1 MHENQCTYNT
11 STCTRRVIVGE
22 NSPTNSLIKGLSHCP
37 SFHLESPLLV
47 PNGARK
53 ELRME
58 VRNLIP
64 SQDGFQCIVEIE
76 QAKEQ
81 VAARVQDN
89 NIICHET
96 TLSYQEEIGEQNA
109 TLTVLWNG
117 DTFIDRTNVT
127 LYKCQFL
134 GAHSGRPDCSLCG
147 TRDSRYRCVWCGS
160 GCTYV
165 DQCGELPPAKP
176 VVSCPPPRIDYIH
189 PISGPVE
196 GGTLVTIEGSNL
208 GASLEEIKDR
218 LSIGGVPCTPIE
230 YNVSIR

>member
-1 MHENQCTYNT
+1 CKSCVSSAWNCNWCMHENQCTYNT

-53 ELRME
+53 ELRVE

-96 TLSYQEEIGEQNA
+96 T
-109 TLTVLWNG
+109 
-117 DTFIDRTNVT
+117 
-127 LYKCQFL
+127 
-134 GAHSGRPDCSLCG
+134 
-147 TRDSRYRCVWCGS
+147 
-160 GCTYV
+160 
-165 DQCGELPPAKP
+165 
-176 VVSCPPPRIDYIH
+176 IH

-230 YNVSIR
+230 YNVSI